1 MRFSPLSLV
10 PLLVL
15 AACTQAGP
23 NDDGSSASSASSSAI
38 AQTNAPLPE
47 SNFVENG
54 DNTQGTAYVR
64 GYAEILSEPEPFC
77 EQNCRMFDLVSLR
90 ITETNSEGLKK
101 YLGQMGQENPDE
113 YAVTLGCK
121 EGDTIRYANQQGME
135 MKEYT
140 LNEGTTSA
148 ILGATAES
156 PVTLSLYKAPIG
168 GGRGAPAC
176 YSHFTNI
183 GVVVSDNMDIRP
195 KIGAGCQVGG
205 CSAEVCG
212 EDTGEPIASN
222 CIFKPEFACYKAAEC
237 KKQSDG
243 KCGWT
248 QTPEL
253 TACVQKSSETTL

>member
-1 MRFSPLSLV
+1 MRFSPLFLI
-10 PLLVL
+10 PLLAL
-15 AACTQAGP
+15 AACTQGNP
-23 NDDGSSASSASSSAI
+23 TDNNPPSSSASSAVS
-38 AQTNAPLPE
+38 QEQAPLPAGD
-47 SNFVENG
+47 FAENG
-54 DNTQGTAYVR
+54 DATSGTAYVR
-64 GYAEILSEPEPFC
+64 GYAVISREPEPFC
-77 EQNCRMFDLVSLR
+77 EQNCRMFDLVSFR

-101 YLGQMGQENPDE
+101 YLGQMGQENPSE
-113 YAVTLGCK
+113 YAITLGCK

-140 LNEGTTSA
+140 LTGPTANG
-148 ILGATAES
+148 ILAATKES
-156 PVTLSLYKAPIG
+156 PVMLSLYKEAIG
-168 GGRGAPAC
+168 GGRGAPEC
-176 YSHFTNI
+176 YSHFTTVS
-183 GVVVSDNMDIRP
+183 VVVSDNMDTRP
-195 KIGAGCQVGG
+195 RIGAGCQIGG

-253 TACVQKSSETTL
+253 TACVQQASETTL